1 MDCCFSHIYPA
12 PKSDHNPDEKT
23 GCVRAIDIDAG
34 LSDDKRISAYL
45 ADQIRLYGK
54 NHGRIA
60 YVIHEEK
67 IASPLLVGNGVNTKA
82 LINTI
87 IISISFQKRPRQ
99 QFSVLQYPTTRRQ
112 VMKLTNKHKAAIKSY
127 LRAVAASG
135 ITVLLAIVADIRPEF
150 AILAG
155 ALIAPLAKA
164 IDPSSGTEADYG
176 VNAK

>member
-1 MDCCFSHIYPA
+1 
-12 PKSDHNPDEKT
+12 
-23 GCVRAIDIDAG
+23 
-34 LSDDKRISAYL
+34 
-45 ADQIRLYGK
+45 
-54 NHGRIA
+54 
-60 YVIHEEK
+60 
-67 IASPLLVGNGVNTKA
+67 
-82 LINTI
+82 
-87 IISISFQKRPRQ
+87 
-99 QFSVLQYPTTRRQ
+99 
-112 VMKLTNKHKAAIKSY
+112 MKLTKKHKAAIKSY